1 MKLLTIQDISCLG
14 QCSITVALPILS
26 HYGIET
32 AILPSAILSTHTS
45 GFKNFTVH
53 DLTGEMPKIIEHWI
67 KEKIQYDAIYTGYIG
82 NAKQFDYV
90 LECKEKLLNSN
101 GLLFVDPAMAD
112 HGKLYPGLGEDII
125 EGMKS
130 IVAIA
135 DYILPNITEACF
147 LTGIPY
153 QEEQTEEFIDKLLI
167 QLIALGAKNVILT
180 GVIRQGQIGATYF
193 NGKERITILKDIVPQ
208 NYHGTGDIFSSVII
222 ANILNQKSIHEALD
236 IATDFICHAIKQ
248 TMPDKSHD
256 YGVKFEEILYK
267 QKGAVKKKII

>member
-1 MKLLTIQDISCLG
+1 MKLLTIQDISCYG

-45 GFKNFTVH
+45 GFNNFTVH
-53 DLTGEMPKIIEHWI
+53 DLTDEMPKIINHWI

-90 LECKEKLLNSN
+90 LECKENLLKTN

-112 HGKLYPGLGEDII
+112 HGKLYPGLGEDIV
-125 EGMKS
+125 EGMKYIS
-130 IVAIA
+130 SIA

-153 QEEQTEEFIDKLLI
+153 QEEQEEEFIDNLLN

-180 GVIRQGQIGATYF
+180 GVIKQGQIGATYF
-193 NGKERITILKDIVPQ
+193 NGKEKITILKDLISQ
-208 NYHGTGDIFSSVII
+208 NYHGTGDIFSSII
-222 ANILNQKSIHEALD
+222 VANILNHKSIYDTLD
-236 IATDFICHAIKQ
+236 IATDFICQAIKK
-248 TMPDKSHD
+248 TMPDKRHD

-267 QKGAVKKKII
+267 QKG